1 MIIVKRIVVW
11 LVERLLEACILG
23 GLFMYLVVHMGAD
36 IPRGVLITRGSEVL
50 IFGVVVA
57 FLLFVSGYYVTAAIF
72 GVIWRSP
79 KPWVYPTITVA
90 LFAIHMHF
98 IFLLGKPD
106 ITWEASAMETPFV
119 GGGAFVVFVCSR
131 IGNEALKRWSSVRPS
146 ADPYVNPYLS
156 AAGLT
161 LLFFLL
167 LNTAN
172 FLRPIIGDSSFRPY
186 GLPFTFYREGGFVR
200 EWVWHGGVFVW
211 RGFIADVA
219 IVAAIIAAAGNV
231 SKRIQLARIARRG

>member
-1 MIIVKRIVVW
+1 MITLKRIVVW

-23 GLFMYLVVHMGAD
+23 GLFMYLMIRAGAD
-36 IPRGVLITRGSEVL
+36 IPRGTLATRGSEVL
-50 IFGVVVA
+50 IFGLVVA
-57 FLLFVSGYYVTAAIF
+57 VMLFVHGYYVTTAMC

-79 KPWVYPTITVA
+79 KPWVYPMIMVA
-90 LFAIHMHF
+90 LFAVHTHI
-98 IFLLGKPD
+98 IFLRGKPD
-106 ITWEASAMETPFV
+106 FTPEVRAMELPFV
-119 GGGAFVVFVCSR
+119 GGGAFVVFACSR
-131 IGNEALKRWSSVRPS
+131 IGNEALKRWQSVRPS
-146 ADPYVNPYLS
+146 ANPYLS

-200 EWVWHGGVFVW
+200 EWVWREGVFVW
-211 RGFIADVA
+211 WGLIADVA
-219 IVAAIIAAAGNV
+219 VVVAVIALAGNV
-231 SKRIQLARIARRG
+231 SERIRLIRKTRRG

>member
-1 MIIVKRIVVW
+1 MIILKRIVIW
-11 LVERLLEACILG
+11 LLERLLEAYILG
-23 GLFMYLVVHMGAD
+23 GLFMYLILRAGAD
-36 IPRGVLITRGSEVL
+36 IPRGTLAIRGYEVL

-57 FLLFVSGYYVTAAIF
+57 FLLFVCGYYVTTAIF
-72 GVIWRSP
+72 GVLWRGP
-79 KPWVYPTITVA
+79 NPWVYPAITVS
-90 LFAIHMHF
+90 LFAIHMHI

-106 ITWEASAMETPFV
+106 ITKEASAMEIPFV
-119 GGGAFVVFVCSR
+119 GGGAFVVFACSR

-146 ADPYVNPYLS
+146 ANPYLS
-156 AAGLT
+156 AVGLT

-172 FLRPIIGDSSFRPY
+172 FLRPIIGDSSFRPF

-200 EWVWHGGVFVW
+200 EWVWHEGVFVW
-211 RGFIADVA
+211 RGLIADIA
-219 IVAAIIAAAGNV
+219 IVAAIILAAGNV